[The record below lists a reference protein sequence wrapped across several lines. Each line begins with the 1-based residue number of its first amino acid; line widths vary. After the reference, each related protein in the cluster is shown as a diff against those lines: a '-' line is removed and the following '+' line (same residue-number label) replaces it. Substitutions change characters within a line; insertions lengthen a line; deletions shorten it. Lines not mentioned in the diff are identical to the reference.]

1 MAVEKPDERDRVVG
15 DAELVRGVFDELPI
29 AVAVTQGPEHR
40 VVAAN
45 TAYRALTGRPAPAG
59 APTRELFPEL
69 AGQQV
74 YEMLDRVYA
83 SGVPETIREWRMHLV
98 DQETAEAIEVS
109 LNCHFLPHRSV
120 TTADRSM
127 IVMVTDVS
135 DRVRERHAAQERAE
149 LAEQRYAHAA
159 DVIASL
165 QRALLPTGLPVLPR
179 ARISASYLPAGA
191 DTAAGGD
198 WFDAIVLP
206 AGRVALVV
214 GDVVGHGVAASATM
228 SQLRAV
234 LHDRLEPDGDI
245 VAALAA
251 ADRVAARAPGARA
264 ATVCVA
270 VLDTTDGSIR
280 YCTAGHP
287 PPLIA
292 AAISG
297 ARFLP
302 PTGSGPLASG
312 RPVVIADAHLDEGAV
327 LVLYSDGILERPGR
341 HHPQAVAELLQVA
354 SDAAADRA
362 LPDPEATAARRV
374 CDQTVELLVRAT
386 GYTDDITILAAQR
399 TAPPPP
405 VDLETDAVRDAVRIV
420 HRTVAGWLAGLGGGS
435 ADVVAVQHAV
445 GELVTNVIDHA
456 YTGDPGPLT
465 VTGDLRADGSVR
477 IEVSDRGR
485 WRERVP
491 EVSGR
496 RRGLG
501 LVMAGAMVDDL
512 RIEHGAGGTRAT
524 VTHRLADP
532 ARLLDADDIAP
543 VPSQGRDRAGPEL
556 LLILEQ
562 PDAPP
567 PAIRLDGPVTAL
579 TSGMMARELR
589 RLTGNGT
596 RDLTVDL
603 TGVTVLASAGIAVLQ
618 QATAMS
624 REHGHQ
630 LRLHAPIGTVAQ
642 HVLSLVAIPHDTG
655 KTS

>member
-292 AAISG
+292 AAGSG

>member
-1 MAVEKPDERDRVVG
+1 MEKPDERDRVVG
-15 DAELVRGVFDELPI
+15 DAEFVRGVFDALPI

-45 TAYRALTGRPAPAG
+45 TAYRALTGRPAPGG

-109 LNCHFLPHRSV
+109 LNCEFLPHRS
-120 TTADRSM
+120 AAAPDRSM
-127 IVMVTDVS
+127 IVIVTDVS

-165 QRALLPTGLPVLPR
+165 QRALLPAGLPVLPQ
-179 ARISASYLPAGA
+179 ARIAASYLPAEA

-198 WFDAIVLP
+198 WFDAVVLP

-234 LHDRLEPDGDI
+234 LHDRLEEDGDI

-251 ADRVAARAPGARA
+251 ADRVAARVPGARA

-270 VLDTTDGSIR
+270 VLDTADGSIR

-292 AAISG
+292 APGSD
-297 ARFLP
+297 ARYLP

-312 RPVVIADAHLDEGAV
+312 RPPVVADAQLDEGAV

-341 HHPQAVAELLQVA
+341 HHGQAVAELLQVA

-374 CDQTVELLVRAT
+374 CDQTIELLVRAT
-386 GYTDDITILAAQR
+386 GHADDITILAAQR
-399 TAPPPP
+399 TPPAPG
-405 VDLETDAVRDAVRIV
+405 VDLETAATPDSVRAV
-420 HRTVAGWLAGLGGGS
+420 HRTVAGWLAGVGGGS
-435 ADVVAVQHAV
+435 GDLVAVQHAI
-445 GELVTNVIDHA
+445 GELVTNVVDHA
-456 YTGDPGPLT
+456 YADEPGPLT
-465 VTGDLRADGSVR
+465 VTGELREDGTVR
-477 IEVSDRGR
+477 IEVCDRGR
-485 WRERVP
+485 WRERSP
-491 EVSGR
+491 AISGQ

-512 RIEHGAGGTRAT
+512 RIDHGAGGTTAT
-524 VTHRLADP
+524 LTHRLAGP
-532 ARLLDADDIAP
+532 ARLLDADGLAP
-543 VPSQGRDRAGPEL
+543 VPPPGRGRTDPEL

-562 PDAPP
+562 PAGPP

-589 RLTGNGT
+589 RLTAGGT

-603 TGVTVLASAGIAVLQ
+603 TGVTVLASAGVAVLQ

-624 REHGHQ
+624 REHGRQ
-630 LRLHAPIGTVAQ
+630 LRLFAPSGTVAQ
-642 HVLSLVAIPHDTG
+642 HVLSLVAIAHDTG
-655 KTS
+655 KSS